1 MSTLFGSG
9 RRLRQ
14 AIVPLLWACAAAYF
28 GYHAVQGE
36 RGLVAWLRLSQ
47 EVERIEASLQIAVA
61 ERASLEHNVALLSP
75 DGLDLDMLEER
86 ARVVLG
92 LAHPQDFIVLSE

>member
-1 MSTLFGSG
+1 MEVGAAYAKPLSRYSG
-9 RRLRQ
+9 HVRRR
-14 AIVPLLWACAAAYF
+14 YF